1 MFGTIFQITYFKL
14 WKKNN
19 CVLGMCMCFFFFLKA
34 NKYNKNI
41 IILFEERGSSLMWS
55 NQVRPTIFNIFTKV
69 SLSIVIWKLKTG
81 RKSYLNLVFKHPN
94 MRNVTQTLL
103 NEIPYQTCFFFFGP
117 QFLVFKHWKL
127 LFGLPY
133 QTGPRALT
141 LMCKLS

>member
-1 MFGTIFQITYFKL
+1 M
-14 WKKNN
+14 KKKN

-103 NEIPYQTCFFFFGP
+103 NEIPY
-117 QFLVFKHWKL
+117 
-127 LFGLPY
+127 
-133 QTGPRALT
+133 
-141 LMCKLS
+141 